1 MFLLHQPPRTSD
13 LRWLHYI
20 NFHIVPETWDEEGT
34 SVLHPENQPGPGKGA
49 LPAPGGT
56 EAPRSPQ
63 AVTTG
68 PSPHVTLHV
77 LKREK

>member
-1 MFLLHQPPRTSD
+1 M
-13 LRWLHYI
+13 
-20 NFHIVPETWDEEGT
+20 WDKEGT